1 MIKKSKIGILMP
13 GDMGHGIAK
22 VLIES
27 GFEVFTFLKGRSER
41 TKLLAKEAKIKN
53 IENFTSFL
61 KEVEIIL
68 SVIPPEK
75 AYEQAEIVANYNSDL
90 CEKITYVDCNAI
102 SPKTSRKIEKLF
114 EKQKIDFIDAGIVG
128 LNPIIEKGKTRLYC
142 SGPKADKLKIL
153 NKNGIIVKNIGK
165 YG

>member
-53 IENFTSFL
+53 IENFISFL

-90 CEKITYVDCNAI
+90 CEKIT
-102 SPKTSRKIEKLF
+102 
-114 EKQKIDFIDAGIVG
+114 
-128 LNPIIEKGKTRLYC
+128 
-142 SGPKADKLKIL
+142 
-153 NKNGIIVKNIGK
+153 
-165 YG
+165 